1 MSEIAKWLEA
11 IGLGEHAGLFAE
23 NDLDVDLLAELTD
36 DDLKELGLSL
46 GHRKRV
52 LRAVSEH
59 QDSDQPL
66 DATPEVSA
74 TGFAGERRQVTVL
87 FADLAGFTQLSGS
100 LDAEEV
106 HGLLNRYFAVVDGVI
121 KQHGGH
127 VGASTHRRRRQDVP
141 HPSVTDPRT
150 RRRERHDRALHAA
163 QRSPWEA

>member
-52 LRAVSEH
+52 LRAVSDH

-74 TGFAGERRQVTVL
+74 TEFAGERRQVTVL

-100 LDAEEV
+100 LGAEEV

-121 KQHGGH
+121 ERHGGH
-127 VGASTHRRRRQDVP
+127 VDKHIGDALMAHSYRSFRTGGFSRN
-141 HPSVTDPRT
+141 PSVPGNIPGR
-150 RRRERHDRALHAA
+150 
-163 QRSPWEA
+163 